1 SLARLG
7 STWPL
12 PFHAIQAQKITSGNI
27 AQPNSPTKY
36 LVRPRSTVKG
46 SRYPWM
52 IALCEACSCTAGH
65 TLPDFN
71 LIHANTKLAETVI
84 VAKQVTA
91 YQVGVPACF
100 FLNTSS

>member
-1 SLARLG
+1 
-7 STWPL
+7 
-12 PFHAIQAQKITSGNI
+12 
-27 AQPNSPTKY
+27 
-36 LVRPRSTVKG
+36 
-46 SRYPWM
+46 M
-52 IALCEACSCTAGH
+52 IALCEACSSTAGH